1 MLFSKKIICT
11 STQYNCSPFLVT
23 INTVSFPSQTR
34 ILILYF
40 TDLSKGL
47 KICHCFTSFYYGIKR
62 EITQPSLF
70 KKPVPEPRNEPIF
83 LTSQVDTLSTSFGYT
98 SFEFC
103 FVPSLLNLCT
113 CIFLTSLQRWCRNRQ
128 SEEIWC
134 ESTFKMYILCSVH
147 FKWFLGKAEYVLQM

>member
-1 MLFSKKIICT
+1 MKHRQRYTDSYKKKNLLCHHVMLFSKKIICT

-83 LTSQVDTLSTSFGYT
+83 LASQVDTLSTSFGYT

-113 CIFLTSLQRWCRNRQ
+113 CIFLTSLQR
-128 SEEIWC
+128 
-134 ESTFKMYILCSVH
+134 
-147 FKWFLGKAEYVLQM
+147 